1 MAGPLIAMAG
11 KYLLG
16 KGLEAA
22 GLPSGITNPMGYATG
37 QVGNAIGNA
46 VGNALGVPSQLIT
59 DPKGFVKDKVI
70 EAARNAPSV
79 SGGGEEGGRGEG
91 ASVDKG
97 FNLRRRG
104 FDQDDDGFKRGGKV
118 KSKSKPKVSSASKRA
133 DGIAQRGKTKGRYI

>member
-1 MAGPLIAMAG
+1 MAFPLVAMAG

-22 GLPSGITNPMGYATG
+22 GLPSGIANPVGYATG
-37 QVGNAIGNA
+37 QIGNA
-46 VGNALGVPSQLIT
+46 VGNALGVPGQLIT

-91 ASVDKG
+91 SSVNQG
-97 FNLRRRG
+97 FELRRRG
-104 FDQDDDGFKRGGKV
+104 FGQDEDGFKRGGKV
-118 KSKSKPKVSSASKRA
+118 KSKAKVSSASKRA

>member
-22 GLPSGITNPMGYATG
+22 GLPSGITNPIGYATG

-91 ASVDKG
+91 SSVNQG
-97 FNLRRRG
+97 FELRRRG
-104 FDQDDDGFKRGGKV
+104 FGQDEDGFKRGGKV
-118 KSKSKPKVSSASKRA
+118 KAKAKVSSASKRA

>member
-1 MAGPLIAMAG
+1 MAGPLMAMAG

-22 GLPSGITNPMGYATG
+22 GLPSGMSNPMGYATG
-37 QVGNAIGNA
+37 QVGNAIGS
-46 VGNALGVPSQLIT
+46 ALGVPGQLIT

-79 SGGGEEGGRGEG
+79 PGGGEEGGRGEG
-91 ASVDKG
+91 ASVNQG
-97 FNLRRRG
+97 FELRRRG
-104 FDQDDDGFKRGGKV
+104 FGQDEDGFKRGGKV
-118 KSKSKPKVSSASKRA
+118 KAKSKVSSASKRA